1 MKCLIV
7 FSVLTLGCALA
18 QNLND
23 GRYYP
28 ELLRGKFDDGQYRPD
43 NAGSYRPDGAGGFVQ
58 RGSGGFG
65 GQRGGSSGFGSGTRF
80 ASSNA
85 NRARPS
91 APAKFTPVFSQQSA
105 PVKFTPVFA
114 QPSAPVF
121 VPTSSTFG
129 SSNKNR
135 GFGGSSA
142 SRDGADGVK
151 EDTREM
157 NEDGYSYR
165 FLTENQIQ
173 VAETGRIENRGSDNE
188 VLRTNG
194 FYEFVGDDGV
204 RYRVDYVADE
214 NGFQAQGD
222 HLPTPPPIPE
232 EIVRA
237 LQQLSQN

>member
-18 QNLND
+18 QND

-43 NAGSYRPDGAGGFVQ
+43 NAGSYRPDWCRWLRSKRIRWLWEVN
-58 RGSGGFG
+58 
-65 GQRGGSSGFGSGTRF
+65 GGSSGFGSGNRF

-121 VPTSSTFG
+121 VPASSTFG
-129 SSNKNR
+129 ASNKNR